1 MTDGVFVVVCCYC
14 ATRASYSTESAQ
26 QATTPA
32 VHVFDKSHEVY

>member
-1 MTDGVFVVVCCYC
+1 MTHDLFVVVCCYC

-32 VHVFDKSHEVY
+32 VHVSDTSHEVY